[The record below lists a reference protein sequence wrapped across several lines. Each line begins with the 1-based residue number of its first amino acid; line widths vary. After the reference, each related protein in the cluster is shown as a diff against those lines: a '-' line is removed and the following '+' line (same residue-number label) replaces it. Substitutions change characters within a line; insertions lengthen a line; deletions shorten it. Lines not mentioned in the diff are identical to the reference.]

1 LKLIPARRCS
11 LLEVKNVIVRYDTA
25 TILDEASL
33 KVEKGELVGLVG
45 PNGAGKTTLLRAIAG
60 LINWDREVLRGT
72 RKSEVT
78 FEGSVEF
85 EGERIDKL
93 SAFEIAKKGV
103 QLCPQMGRPFVEM
116 TVKEN
121 LFVGAYLCKDKKEV
135 NESLA
140 RVYELFPRLEER
152 KSQLAGTLS
161 GGERQML
168 AVGRSLMRRPKLMLV
183 DEPSSG
189 LAPKIKDDLF
199 KRVEEIY
206 HELGVTILLA
216 EQDISFAF
224 ALSKRNYVMSRGHII
239 AQGTAEE
246 LLKDETIRKTYLGM

>member
-1 LKLIPARRCS
+1 

-25 TILDEASL
+25 TILDGASL
-33 KVEKGELVGLVG
+33 TVEKGELVGLIG

-60 LINWDREVLRGT
+60 LINWDREILRGT
-72 RKSEVT
+72 RKSDVT
-78 FEGSVEF
+78 FEGSIEF

-93 SAFEIAKKGV
+93 SAFEIAKKGL

-116 TVKEN
+116 SVKDN
-121 LFVGAYLCKDKKEV
+121 LLAGAYLCKNRKEAD
-135 NESLA
+135 ESLA
-140 RVYELFPRLEER
+140 KVYELFPRLKER
-152 KSQLAGTLS
+152 EKQQSGTLS

-168 AVGRSLMRRPKLMLV
+168 AVGRSLMRRPKFMLV

-216 EQDISFAF
+216 EQDISFTF
-224 ALSKRNYVMSRGHII
+224 SLSKRNYVMSRGHII
-239 AQGTAEE
+239 AQGTAQE

>member
-1 LKLIPARRCS
+1 M
-11 LLEVKNVIVRYDTA
+11 LEVKNVSVRYDTA
-25 TILDEASL
+25 TILDDTSL

-45 PNGAGKTTLLRAIAG
+45 PNGAGKTTILRAIAG

-72 RKSEVT
+72 RKSDVT
-78 FEGSVEF
+78 FEGTIEF
-85 EGERIDKL
+85 EGERIERL
-93 SAFEIAKKGV
+93 PAFEIAKRGL

-116 TVKEN
+116 SVKDN
-121 LFVGAYLCKDKKEV
+121 LLAGAYLCKNKKEV
-135 NESLA
+135 DESLA

-152 KSQLAGTLS
+152 KKQLSGTLS

-206 HELGVTILLA
+206 KELGVTILLA

-224 ALSKRNYVMSRGHII
+224 ALSRKNYVVSRGHII
-239 AQGTAEE
+239 AEGTAEE
-246 LLKDETIRKTYLGM
+246 LLKDETIRKTYLGL

>member
-1 LKLIPARRCS
+1 
-11 LLEVKNVIVRYDTA
+11 LLEVKNVTVRYDTA

-60 LINWDREVLRGT
+60 LINWDKEVLRGT
-72 RKSEVT
+72 RKSDVT

-85 EGERIDKL
+85 EGERIDRL
-93 SAFEIAKKGV
+93 TAFQIAKKGL

-116 TVKEN
+116 TVREN
-121 LFVGAYLCKDKKEV
+121 LLAGAYLVKDSKEID
-135 NESLA
+135 ESLT
-140 RVYELFPRLEER
+140 RVYELFPRLKER
-152 KSQLAGTLS
+152 KNQLSGTLS

-206 HELGVTILLA
+206 KELGVTILLA

-224 ALSKRNYVMSRGHII
+224 ALSKTNYVMSRGHII
-239 AQGTAEE
+239 ARGTADD

>member
-1 LKLIPARRCS
+1 
-11 LLEVKNVIVRYDTA
+11 LLDVKNVSVKYDTA
-25 TILDEASL
+25 TILDDANL
-33 KVEKGELVGLVG
+33 KVETGELVGLVG

-60 LINWDREVLRGT
+60 LINWDKEVLRGT
-72 RKSEVT
+72 RKSDVT
-78 FEGSVEF
+78 FEGSIEF

-93 SAFEIAKKGV
+93 TGFQIAQKGL

-116 TVKEN
+116 TVKDN
-121 LFVGAYLCKDKKEV
+121 LLAGAYLCKDQKEV
-135 NESLA
+135 AESLD
-140 RVYELFPRLEER
+140 RVYELFPRLKER
-152 KSQLAGTLS
+152 ENQISGTLS

-206 HELGVTILLA
+206 KELGVTILLA

-239 AQGTAEE
+239 AQGTADE
-246 LLKDETIRKTYLGM
+246 LLKDETIRKTYLGL

>member
-1 LKLIPARRCS
+1 
-11 LLEVKNVIVRYDTA
+11 LLEAKNVSVKYDTA
-25 TILDEASL
+25 TILDDASL
-33 KVEKGELVGLVG
+33 RVEKGELVGLVG

-72 RKSEVT
+72 RKSDVT
-78 FEGSVEF
+78 FEGTIEF
-85 EGERIDKL
+85 EGERIERL
-93 SAFEIAKKGV
+93 PAFEIAKKGL
-103 QLCPQMGRPFVEM
+103 QMCPQMGRPFVEM

-121 LFVGAYLCKDKKEV
+121 LLAGAYLCKDKEEV
-135 NESLA
+135 DESLA
-140 RVYELFPRLEER
+140 RVYELFPRLKER
-152 KSQLAGTLS
+152 EKQLSGTLS

-189 LAPKIKDDLF
+189 LAPRIKDDLF

-206 HELGVTILLA
+206 KELGVTILLA

-224 ALSKRNYVMSRGHII
+224 NLSKRNYVMSRGHII
-239 AQGTAEE
+239 AEGTSEQ
-246 LLKDETIRKTYLGM
+246 LLKDETIRKTYLGL

>member
-1 LKLIPARRCS
+1 
-11 LLEVKNVIVRYDTA
+11 LLEAKDVIVRYDTA
-25 TILDEASL
+25 TVLDGASL

-60 LINWDREVLRGT
+60 LINWDREILKGT
-72 RKSEVT
+72 RMEDVT
-78 FEGSVEF
+78 FEGSIEF

-93 SAFEIAKKGV
+93 SAPEIARKGI
-103 QLCPQMGRPFVEM
+103 QLCPQMGRPFAEM
-116 TVKEN
+116 TVRDN
-121 LFVGAYLCKDKKEV
+121 LLAGAYLCNDRKEIS
-135 NESLA
+135 ESLA
-140 RVYELFPRLEER
+140 RVNELFPRLKER
-152 KSQLAGTLS
+152 EKQLAGTLS

-206 HELGVTILLA
+206 KELGVTILLA

-246 LLKDETIRKTYLGM
+246 LLSDETIRKTYLGL

>member
-1 LKLIPARRCS
+1 
-11 LLEVKNVIVRYDTA
+11 LLEVKDVVVRYDTA

-33 KVEKGELVGLVG
+33 TVEKGELVGLVG

-72 RKSEVT
+72 RKSDVT

-93 SAFEIAKKGV
+93 TGFQIAQKGL

-116 TVKEN
+116 TVKDN
-121 LFVGAYLCKDKKEV
+121 LLAGAYLCKNQKEID
-135 NESLA
+135 ESLD
-140 RVYELFPRLEER
+140 RVYELFPRLKER
-152 KSQLAGTLS
+152 ANQISGTLS

-206 HELGVTILLA
+206 KELGVTILLA

-224 ALSKRNYVMSRGHII
+224 ALSRRNYVMSRGHVI
-239 AQGTAEE
+239 AQGTADE

>member
-1 LKLIPARRCS
+1 M
-11 LLEVKNVIVRYDTA
+11 LEVKNLTVRYDTA

-33 KVEKGELVGLVG
+33 TVEKGELVGLIG
-45 PNGAGKTTLLRAIAG
+45 PNGAGKTTILRAIAG
-60 LINWDREVLRGT
+60 LINWDREMLRGT
-72 RKSEVT
+72 RKSDVT
-78 FEGSVEF
+78 FEGSIEF

-93 SAFEIAKKGV
+93 AAFEIAKRGL

-116 TVKEN
+116 NVRDN
-121 LFVGAYLCKDKKEV
+121 LLAGAYLCKNQREV
-135 NESLA
+135 DESLA
-140 RVYELFPRLEER
+140 RVYELFPRLKER
-152 KSQLAGTLS
+152 KKQLSGTLS

-224 ALSKRNYVMSRGHII
+224 ALSKRNYVVSGGHII

>member
-1 LKLIPARRCS
+1 
-11 LLEVKNVIVRYDTA
+11 LLEVKNVTVCYDTA
-25 TILDEASL
+25 MVLDDASL

-72 RKSEVT
+72 RKSDVI
-78 FEGSVEF
+78 FKGSIEF

-93 SAFEIAKKGV
+93 SGFEIAKKGL

-121 LFVGAYLCKDKKEV
+121 LLAGAYLCKSRKEIS
-135 NESLA
+135 ESLT
-140 RVYELFPRLEER
+140 RVYELFPRLKER
-152 KSQLAGTLS
+152 EKQLAGTLS

-206 HELGVTILLA
+206 KELGVTILLA

-224 ALSKRNYVMSRGHII
+224 ALSKRNYVVSRGHII
-239 AQGTAEE
+239 AQGTAPE
-246 LLKDETIRKTYLGM
+246 LLKDETIRKTYLGL

>member
-1 LKLIPARRCS
+1 
-11 LLEVKNVIVRYDTA
+11 LLEVKDVTVRYDTA
-25 TILDEASL
+25 TILDGASL
-33 KVEKGELVGLVG
+33 TVEKGELVGLVG

-60 LINWDREVLRGT
+60 LIIWDREMLRGT
-72 RKSEVT
+72 TKSDVT

-85 EGERIDKL
+85 EGERIDRL
-93 SAFEIAKKGV
+93 SAFQIAKKGL
-103 QLCPQMGRPFVEM
+103 QLCPQMGRPFVEL
-116 TVKEN
+116 TVRDN
-121 LFVGAYLCKDKKEV
+121 LLVGAYLCKDNKEV
-135 NESLA
+135 QQSLA

-152 KSQLAGTLS
+152 KNQLSGTLS

-199 KRVEEIY
+199 TRVEEIY
-206 HELGVTILLA
+206 KELGVTILLA

-239 AQGTAEE
+239 AQGTAQE
-246 LLKDETIRKTYLGM
+246 LLKDDTIRKTYLGL

>member
-1 LKLIPARRCS
+1 

-25 TILDEASL
+25 TILDDASL
-33 KVEKGELVGLVG
+33 TVGKGELVGLVG

-60 LINWDREVLRGT
+60 LINWDKEVLRGT
-72 RKSEVT
+72 RKSDVT
-78 FEGSVEF
+78 FEGTVEF

-93 SAFEIAKKGV
+93 TGYEIAQKGL

-116 TVKEN
+116 TVKDN
-121 LFVGAYLCKDKKEV
+121 LLAGAYLCKNQKEV
-135 NESLA
+135 DESLA
-140 RVYELFPRLEER
+140 RVYELFPRLKER
-152 KSQLAGTLS
+152 ENQISGTLS

-206 HELGVTILLA
+206 RELGVTILLA

-239 AQGTAEE
+239 AHGTADE
-246 LLKDETIRKTYLGM
+246 LLKDETIRKTYLGL

>member
-1 LKLIPARRCS
+1 
-11 LLEVKNVIVRYDTA
+11 LLDVKDVIVRYDTA
-25 TILDEASL
+25 TILDGASL
-33 KVEKGELVGLVG
+33 KVDTGELVGLVG

-72 RKSEVT
+72 RKSDVT
-78 FEGSVEF
+78 FEGTIEF

-93 SAFEIAKKGV
+93 TGNQIAQKGL

-116 TVKEN
+116 TVKDN
-121 LFVGAYLCKDKKEV
+121 LLAGAYLCKNQKEV
-135 NESLA
+135 DESLA
-140 RVYELFPRLEER
+140 RVYELFPRLKER
-152 KSQLAGTLS
+152 ENQISGTLS

-206 HELGVTILLA
+206 KELGVTILLA

-239 AQGTAEE
+239 AQGTADE

>member
-1 LKLIPARRCS
+1 
-11 LLEVKNVIVRYDTA
+11 LLEVKNVTVRYDTA

-33 KVEKGELVGLVG
+33 KVEKGELVGIVG
-45 PNGAGKTTLLRAIAG
+45 PNGAGKTTLLRSIAG
-60 LINWDREVLRGT
+60 LINWDREILRGT
-72 RKSEVT
+72 KKSDVI
-78 FEGSVEF
+78 FEGSIEF

-93 SAFEIAKKGV
+93 SAFEIAKKGL

-121 LFVGAYLCKDKKEV
+121 LLVGAYLCQDKKEV
-135 NESLA
+135 SESLA
-140 RVYELFPRLEER
+140 RVYELFPRLKER
-152 KSQLAGTLS
+152 GKQLSGTLS

-239 AQGTAEE
+239 AQGTSEE
-246 LLKDETIRKTYLGM
+246 LLKDETIRKTYLGL

>member
-1 LKLIPARRCS
+1 MLD
-11 LLEVKNVIVRYDTA
+11 VKNVSVKYDTA
-25 TILDEASL
+25 TILDEANL

-72 RKSEVT
+72 RKSDVT
-78 FEGSVEF
+78 FEGTIEF

-93 SAFEIAKKGV
+93 TGFQIAQKGL

-116 TVKEN
+116 TVKDN
-121 LFVGAYLCKDKKEV
+121 LLAGAYLCKDKKEID
-135 NESLA
+135 ESLA
-140 RVYELFPRLEER
+140 RVYELFPRLKER
-152 KSQLAGTLS
+152 ENQVSGTLS

-206 HELGVTILLA
+206 RELGVTILLA

-239 AQGTAEE
+239 AQGTSDE
-246 LLKDETIRKTYLGM
+246 LLKDETIRKTYLGL

>member
-1 LKLIPARRCS
+1 
-11 LLEVKNVIVRYDTA
+11 LLEVKDVVVRYDTA
-25 TILDEASL
+25 TILDGASL
-33 KVEKGELVGLVG
+33 TVGKGELVGLVG

-60 LINWDREVLRGT
+60 LINWDREILRGT

-78 FEGSVEF
+78 FEGSIEF

-93 SAFEIAKKGV
+93 SGFEIAKKGL

-121 LFVGAYLCKDKKEV
+121 LLAGAYLCKDKKEV
-135 NESLA
+135 DESLA
-140 RVYELFPRLEER
+140 RVYELFPRLKER
-152 KSQLAGTLS
+152 QNQVSGTLS

-206 HELGVTILLA
+206 KELGVTILLA

-239 AQGTAEE
+239 AQGTADE

>member
-1 LKLIPARRCS
+1 M
-11 LLEVKNVIVRYDTA
+11 LEVKNITVRYDTA

-33 KVEKGELVGLVG
+33 TVEKGEMVGLVG
-45 PNGAGKTTLLRAIAG
+45 PNGAGKTTILRAIAG

-78 FEGSVEF
+78 FEGSIEF

-93 SAFEIAKKGV
+93 SAFQIAKKGL

-116 TVKEN
+116 TVREN
-121 LFVGAYLCKDKKEV
+121 LLAGAYLCKDQKEV
-135 NESLA
+135 DESLV
-140 RVYELFPRLEER
+140 RVYELFPRLKER
-152 KSQLAGTLS
+152 KNQLSGTLS

-168 AVGRSLMRRPKLMLV
+168 AVGRSLMRRPKLLLV

-206 HELGVTILLA
+206 KELGVTILLA

-224 ALSKRNYVMSRGHII
+224 SLSKRNYVVSRGHII

>member
-1 LKLIPARRCS
+1 
-11 LLEVKNVIVRYDTA
+11 LLEVKNVSVKYDTA
-25 TILDEASL
+25 TILDEANL
-33 KVEKGELVGLVG
+33 KVEQGELVGLVG

-72 RKSEVT
+72 RKSDVT
-78 FEGSVEF
+78 FEGTIEF

-93 SAFEIAKKGV
+93 TGNQIAHKGL

-116 TVKEN
+116 SVKDN
-121 LFVGAYLCKDKKEV
+121 LLAGAYLCKNQKEV
-135 NESLA
+135 DESLA
-140 RVYELFPRLEER
+140 RVYDLFPRLKER
-152 KSQLAGTLS
+152 QNQISGTLS

-206 HELGVTILLA
+206 KELGVTILLA

-239 AQGTAEE
+239 GQGTAEE

>member
-1 LKLIPARRCS
+1 
-11 LLEVKNVIVRYDTA
+11 LLEVKNVVVRYDTA

-33 KVEKGELVGLVG
+33 TVAKGELVGLVG

-72 RKSEVT
+72 TKSDVT
-78 FEGSVEF
+78 FEGSIEF

-93 SAFEIAKKGV
+93 SSCEIAKRGL

-121 LFVGAYLCKDKKEV
+121 LLAGAYLCKNQKDV
-135 NESLA
+135 DESLA
-140 RVYELFPRLEER
+140 KVYELFPRLKER
-152 KSQLAGTLS
+152 EKQLSGTLS

-168 AVGRSLMRRPKLMLV
+168 AVGRSLMRRPKFMLV

-206 HELGVTILLA
+206 RELGVTILLA

>member
-1 LKLIPARRCS
+1 MKD
-11 LLEVKNVIVRYDTA
+11 VIVRYDTA
-25 TILDEASL
+25 TILDGANL

-72 RKSEVT
+72 RKSDVT
-78 FEGSVEF
+78 FEGSIEF

-93 SAFEIAKKGV
+93 TGNQIAQKGL

-121 LFVGAYLCKDKKEV
+121 LLAGAYLCKNKKEV
-135 NESLA
+135 DESLD
-140 RVYELFPRLEER
+140 RVYELFPRLKER
-152 KSQLAGTLS
+152 ENQISGTLS

-206 HELGVTILLA
+206 KELGVTILLA

-239 AQGTAEE
+239 AHGTADE

>member
-1 LKLIPARRCS
+1 M
-11 LLEVKNVIVRYDTA
+11 LEVKNVIVRYDTA
-25 TILDEASL
+25 TILDDTSL
-33 KVEKGELVGLVG
+33 SVEKGELVGLIG
-45 PNGAGKTTLLRAIAG
+45 PNGAGKTTILRAIAG

-72 RKSEVT
+72 RKSDVT
-78 FEGSVEF
+78 FEGTIEF
-85 EGERIDKL
+85 EGERIDRL
-93 SAFEIAKKGV
+93 PAFEIAKRGL

-116 TVKEN
+116 SVKDN
-121 LFVGAYLCKDKKEV
+121 LLAGAYLCKNKKEV
-135 NESLA
+135 DGSLA

-152 KSQLAGTLS
+152 KKQLSGTLS

-206 HELGVTILLA
+206 KELGVTILLA

-224 ALSKRNYVMSRGHII
+224 SLSKRNYVVSRGHII
-239 AQGTAEE
+239 AEGTAEE
-246 LLKDETIRKTYLGM
+246 LLKDETIRKTYLGL